1 MIGVQE
7 IKLGY
12 KRAILASQK
21 LYANRRAKDTAGA
34 VRYTKGKIVEEIT
47 KDIIKIAWSKT
58 SPDETRLRMDKK
70 KIIIKTNDEVYKLSQ
85 DIHVY
90 IDDIF
95 RISVECKSYTEVAMY
110 KRVLVDASL
119 MKKAVPTINAFFV
132 VQLENF
138 LGGDYGKKVEPKG
151 SESVIT
157 LNRLFPEVN
166 MTVVTLLDGDRDIK
180 RPLHKPEYFKPLRD
194 ERPNYAVEQFR
205 RAMLISQNIKREFVK
220 EPSAEYKKSLMV
232 YPDAKLLRRE
242 RKVINRG
249 EKEKIRGG
257 TKDLTVI
264 KSEVNE
270 IDVSGIVNR
279 IVCSDSE
286 IVLKEF
292 PDNFVDIII
301 TSPPYNFGLEYKND
315 KNKDALYWRDYFD
328 KLNRIWEECYRV
340 LKPAGRLCVN
350 IQPLFS
356 DYMPTHHIISKQLLE
371 LGLLWKAEIIWE
383 KHNYNCKYTAWGS
396 WKSPSMP
403 YLKYSWEF
411 IEVFC
416 KESHKKE
423 GESSK
428 IDITGDEFKKWVYGK
443 WDIAPESN
451 MKKYN
456 HPAMF
461 PEELVARLLKLFSY
475 QDDIV
480 LDPFNGVG
488 TTTLVAYKLKR
499 RYIGVDISEEY
510 CKTAEERL
518 KEEQKQTNLF

>member
-1 MIGVQE
+1 MIS
-7 IKLGY
+7 IKDIQLEY
-12 KRAILASQK
+12 KRAILESQK
-21 LYANRRAKDTAGA
+21 LYAGRRAKDTSGA
-34 VRYTKGKIVEEIT
+34 VRYTKGKIVEDIT
-47 KDIIKIAWSKT
+47 KDIVKVAWSKI
-58 SPDETRLRMDKK
+58 SDDENRLKMDKGK
-70 KIIIKTNDEVYKLSQ
+70 VIIKTNDEIYRLSQ

-90 IDDIF
+90 IDGIF

-110 KRVLVDASL
+110 KRVLFDASL
-119 MKKAVPTINAFFV
+119 LKSAVHTIDAFFI

-138 LGGDYGKKVEPKG
+138 LGGDYGQRVKVRG

-166 MTVVTLLDGDRDIK
+166 MNVITLLDGDRDINK
-180 RPLHKPEYFKPLRD
+180 PLHKPEYFKPLTD
-194 ERPNYAVEQFR
+194 ERLNYAIEQFR
-205 RAMLISQNIKREFVK
+205 KAMLTGQDMEKGLIR
-220 EPSAEYKKSLMV
+220 EPSPEYKTSRV

-242 RKVINRG
+242 RKVIDRVQ
-249 EKEKIRGG
+249 KEKIRGG
-257 TKDLTVI
+257 TKDLITI
-264 KSEVNE
+264 KSEIPETDISARVNK
-270 IDVSGIVNR
+270 IICG
-279 IVCSDSE
+279 DSE
-286 IVLKEF
+286 STLKTF
-292 PDNFVDIII
+292 PDNCIDIII
-301 TSPPYNFGLEYKND
+301 TSPPYNFGLNYKND
-315 KNKDALYWRDYFD
+315 ENKDAIYWQDYFD
-328 KLNRIWEECYRV
+328 KLNRIWKECYRV

-356 DYMPTHHIISKQLLE
+356 DYMPTHHIISNQLLE

-403 YLKYSWEF
+403 YLKYTWEF

-423 GESSK
+423 GDPNK
-428 IDITGDEFKKWVYGK
+428 IDISGDEFKKWVYAK

-461 PEELVARLLKLFSY
+461 PEELVARLLKLFTY

-480 LDPFNGVG
+480 VDPFNGVG
-488 TTTLVAYKLKR
+488 TTTLVAYKLRR
-499 RYIGVDISEEY
+499 RYIGIDILEEY

-518 KEEQKQTNLF
+518 KDEQRQGRLF